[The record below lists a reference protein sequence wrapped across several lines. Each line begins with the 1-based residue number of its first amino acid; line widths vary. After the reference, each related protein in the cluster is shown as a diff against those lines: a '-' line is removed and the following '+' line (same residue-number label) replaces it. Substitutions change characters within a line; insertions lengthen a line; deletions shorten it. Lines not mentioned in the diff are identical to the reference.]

1 MASRQ
6 SSTPKETRLDEDVTK
21 PSTTAPGD
29 GPADTT
35 DPTERASTVGGDK
48 AAAAQA
54 GHLTVNAVVPVPD
67 ESAEV
72 KAMRELAADQG
83 DSDSPKGGRVEKYQ
97 AVKPDGTV
105 VTVTHNIDT
114 GETSVS

>member
-1 MASRQ
+1 MAARQ
-6 SSTPKETRLDEDVTK
+6 NPKSTTLDEDVTK

-35 DPTERASTVGGDK
+35 DPAETAHSVTPRPGPEAIKEG
-48 AAAAQA
+48 
-54 GHLTVNAVVPVPD
+54 TVNAVVPG
-67 ESAEV
+67 E
-72 KAMRELAADQG
+72 
-83 DSDSPKGGRVEKYQ
+83 RVEAVEPVAKKDQRIEKYE
-97 AVKPDGTV
+97 ATRPDGTV